1 MKLFTRIS
9 FILSLIITFYCD
21 YYIYN
26 TTESSSS
33 LIVEIFGYLAIS
45 LVFYMLCCA
54 LCILLSLLIFGGCAD
69 NDYIDIIGED
79 IKLIYKQIKLITKF
93 YLNL

>member
-9 FILSLIITFYCD
+9 FILFFVIAVYFTLDIDFYKNNKLIENIVL
-21 YYIYN
+21 YI
-26 TTESSSS
+26 S
-33 LIVEIFGYLAIS
+33 G
-45 LVFYMLCCA
+45 
-54 LCILLSLLIFGGCAD
+54 LIFFGLYFFFMTLIPVVVLFEERID
-69 NDYIDIIGED
+69 NYFEIISED